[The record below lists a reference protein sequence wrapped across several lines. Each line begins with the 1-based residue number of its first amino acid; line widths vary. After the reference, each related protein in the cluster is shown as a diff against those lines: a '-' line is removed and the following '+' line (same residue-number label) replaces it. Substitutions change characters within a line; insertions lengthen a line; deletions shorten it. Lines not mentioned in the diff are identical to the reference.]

1 MAYLHSYTVHRIQ
14 KSGCC
19 TSSDSND
26 KWDDALEI
34 ILMICLAGFALALL
48 VALILLFIRLAPA

>member
-1 MAYLHSYTVHRIQ
+1 MGYLHSYTVHRIQ
-14 KSGCC
+14 KSGC

-34 ILMICLAGFALALL
+34 ILLICFAGFALALL
-48 VALILLFIRLAPA
+48 VALIMLFIHLALT